1 MARVACDEDFSVAE
15 HLVIEAERDLAEFGE
30 VGDKGQLIVEEGWSA
45 VVEKRLD
52 DDEAATLALH
62 LPIGVGR
69 GA

>member
-1 MARVACDEDFSVAE
+1 VACDEDFSVAE
-15 HLVIEAERDLAEFGE
+15 HLVIEAEGDVAQFDE
-30 VGDKGQLIVEEGWSA
+30 VGDQGQFIVEEGWSV

-69 GA
+69 SA

>member
-1 MARVACDEDFSVAE
+1 
-15 HLVIEAERDLAEFGE
+15 
-30 VGDKGQLIVEEGWSA
+30 
-45 VVEKRLD
+45 VEKRLD